1 MTIDRA
7 WLDDEVTISL
17 TEQNETRRCKEY
29 SVKCSVFQQPSAFT
43 LKTGDS
49 ASLAADLVAKHKPGD
64 PFGLRI
70 QRVGTGSDFDVA
82 LQTGRL
88 DGADI
93 PETDETVVE
102 FTGRDTM
109 AALWD
114 DFFLQEDSFTE
125 ATFYDLTAKQ
135 LKAVGYDPDIWL
147 LTGETARKKAVT
159 NAHVGMTRDGT
170 APIRMGSTTVQ
181 TLDMMWAWKP
191 SAGGGAALGAVGELS
206 APRAGNPSTDAKTY
220 QVEEVTGGQ
229 PRQELKTLKA
239 VVGQRR
245 YDFLKQQYK
254 RIGLF
259 LWSIPSGH
267 FALSTPNT
275 SQEPSFRLT
284 RILDGSPAEN
294 NIKSGGLHNDTTQRF
309 AHTLVFGRAGGG
321 KDGRRR
327 IVGRYT
333 DAEMIDRYRL
343 IKRIAYDESDIK
355 TQKAADNLARRYAA
369 DARRQSRS
377 LVYTVSGHSAI
388 SLDHPGQR
396 RPFYVNSM
404 VHVIDQ
410 KNGIDG
416 NYYLGD
422 VEFRRS
428 MSEGTITRLTL
439 YWPEDLVFAEE
450 AA

>member
-1 MTIDRA
+1 MTVDRE
-7 WLDDEVTISL
+7 WLSDEVTITL

-29 SVKCSVFQQPSAFT
+29 SVKCSVFQQPSAFQLT
-43 LKTGDS
+43 TGDS
-49 ASLAADLVAKHKPGD
+49 ASLAADLVEKHKPGD
-64 PFGLRI
+64 PFALRI
-70 QRVGTGSDFDVA
+70 QRMNTGSDFDVA

-88 DGADI
+88 DAADI
-93 PETDETVVE
+93 PESDETVVE
-102 FTGRDTM
+102 LRGRDNM

-135 LKAVGYDPDIWL
+135 LKAVGFDPDVWL
-147 LTGETARKKAVT
+147 LTGETARKKAIT
-159 NAHVGMTRDGT
+159 NANAGMVRSGS
-170 APIRMGSTTVQ
+170 APVRMGTTTVQ
-181 TLDMMWAWKP
+181 ELDVMWAWKP

-206 APRAGNPSTDAKTY
+206 APRADNPSTDAKEV
-220 QVEEVTGGQ
+220 QVEGVTGGQ
-229 PRQELKTLKA
+229 PTVEIKTLKA
-239 VVGQRR
+239 VVGRRR
-245 YDFLKQQYK
+245 YEWLKEQYK
-254 RIGLF
+254 RVGLF
-259 LWSIPSGH
+259 LWTIPSGH

-275 SQEPSFRLT
+275 SQEPAFRLT

-294 NIKSGGLHNDTTQRF
+294 NILSGGLRNDTTQRF

-333 DAEMIDRYRL
+333 DAEMIDKYRL
-343 IKRIAYDESDIK
+343 IKRIAYEEADIK
-355 TQKAADNLARRYAA
+355 TQKAADYLARRYAA
-369 DARRQSRS
+369 DARRNSRS

-404 VHVIDQ
+404 IRVIDQ
-410 KNGIDG
+410 KTGIDG
-416 NYYLGD
+416 NFYLGD
-422 VEFRRS
+422 VEFKRS

>member
-7 WLDDEVTISL
+7 WLDDEVVITL

-29 SVKCSVFQQPSAFT
+29 SVKVSVFQQPSAFQLT
-43 LKTGDS
+43 TGDS
-49 ASLAADLVAKHKPGD
+49 ASTAASIVEKHGPGD
-64 PFGLRI
+64 PFALRL
-70 QRVGTGSDFDVA
+70 QRMGTGSDFDVA
-82 LQTGRL
+82 IQTGRL
-88 DGADI
+88 DAADI
-93 PETDETVVE
+93 PESDETVVE
-102 FTGRDTM
+102 LRGRDNM

-114 DFFLQEDSFTE
+114 DFFVQEDSFTE

-135 LKAVGYDPDIWL
+135 LKAVGFDPDIWL
-147 LTGETARKKAVT
+147 LTGETARKKAIT
-159 NAHVGMTRDGT
+159 NANAGMVRSGSE
-170 APIRMGSTTVQ
+170 PVRMGTTTVQ
-181 TLDMMWAWKP
+181 EVDYMWAWKP
-191 SAGGGAALGAVGELS
+191 SAGGGASMRAVPELS
-206 APRAGNPSTDAKTY
+206 APRADNPSTDAKE
-220 QVEEVTGGQ
+220 VEVSDVTGGQ
-229 PRQELKTLKA
+229 PKVEIKTLKA
-239 VVGQRR
+239 LVGRRR
-245 YDFLKQQYK
+245 YEWLKEQYK
-254 RIGLF
+254 RVGLF
-259 LWSIPSGH
+259 LWTMPSGH

-275 SQEPSFRLT
+275 STEPAFRLT
-284 RILDGSPAEN
+284 RIVDGSPREN
-294 NIKSGGLHNDTTQRF
+294 NILSGGLRNDTTSRF

-333 DAEMIDRYRL
+333 DTEMIDRYRL
-343 IKRIAYDESDIK
+343 IKRIAYDESDVK
-355 TQKAADNLARRYAA
+355 TQKAADYLARRYAA

-410 KNGIDG
+410 KTGIDG
-416 NYYLGD
+416 DFYLGD
-422 VEFRRS
+422 IEFKRS
-428 MSEGTITRLTL
+428 MTEGTITRLTL

>member
-7 WLDDEVTISL
+7 WLDDEVTITL

-43 LKTGDS
+43 LTTGDS
-49 ASLAADLVAKHKPGD
+49 ASLAADIVAKHGPGD
-64 PFGLRI
+64 PFALRI
-70 QRVGTGSDFDVA
+70 QRVGTASDFDVA

-88 DGADI
+88 DAADI

-102 FTGRDTM
+102 MRGRDNM

-114 DFFLQEDSFTE
+114 DFFIQEDSFTE
-125 ATFYDLTAKQ
+125 ATFYDLTATQ
-135 LKAVGYDPDIWL
+135 LKAVGFDPDLWL
-147 LTGETARKKAVT
+147 LTGETARKKAIT
-159 NAHVGMTRDGT
+159 NANAGMVRSGSAPVRTGT
-170 APIRMGSTTVQ
+170 TTVQ
-181 TLDMMWAWKP
+181 ELDVMWAWKP

-206 APRAGNPSTDAKTY
+206 APRADNPSTDAKEV
-220 QVEEVTGGQ
+220 QVEGVTGGQ
-229 PRQELKTLKA
+229 PTVEIKTLKA
-239 VVGQRR
+239 LVGRRR
-245 YDFLKQQYK
+245 YEWLKEQYK
-254 RIGLF
+254 RVGLF
-259 LWSIPSGH
+259 LWTIPSGH

-275 SQEPSFRLT
+275 SQEPAFRLT
-284 RILDGSPAEN
+284 RILDGSPREN
-294 NIKSGGLHNDTTQRF
+294 NILSGGLRNDTTQRF

-333 DAEMIDRYRL
+333 DTEMIDKYRL
-343 IKRIAYDESDIK
+343 IKRIAYDEADIK
-355 TQKAADNLARRYAA
+355 TQKAADYLARRYAA
-369 DARRQSRS
+369 DARRNSRS

-404 VHVIDQ
+404 IHVIDQ
-410 KNGIDG
+410 KTGIDG
-416 NYYLGD
+416 DFYLGD
-422 VEFRRS
+422 IEFKRS

-450 AA
+450 GA

>member
-7 WLDDEVTISL
+7 WLDDEVTITL

-29 SVKCSVFQQPSAFT
+29 SVKVSVFQQPSAFQLT
-43 LKTGDS
+43 TGDS
-49 ASLAADLVAKHKPGD
+49 ASLAADIVAKHGPGD
-64 PFGLRI
+64 PFALRI
-70 QRVGTGSDFDVA
+70 QRMNTGSDFDVA

-88 DGADI
+88 DDADI
-93 PETDETVVE
+93 PESDETVVE
-102 FTGRDTM
+102 FRGRDNM

-114 DFFLQEDSFTE
+114 DFFVQEDSFTE

-135 LKAVGYDPDIWL
+135 LKAVGFDPDLWL

-159 NAHVGMTRDGT
+159 NANAGMVRSGSE
-170 APIRMGSTTVQ
+170 PVRMGTTTVQ
-181 TLDMMWAWKP
+181 TVDYMWAWKP
-191 SAGGGAALGAVGELS
+191 SAGGGAAMSAVPELS
-206 APRAGNPSTDAKTY
+206 APRADNPSTDAKEV
-220 QVEEVTGGQ
+220 QVEGVTGGQ
-229 PRQELKTLKA
+229 PKVEIKTLKA
-239 VVGQRR
+239 LVGRRR
-245 YDFLKQQYK
+245 YEWLKEQYK
-254 RIGLF
+254 RVGLF
-259 LWSIPSGH
+259 LWTIPSGH

-275 SQEPSFRLT
+275 SQEPAFRLT

-294 NIKSGGLHNDTTQRF
+294 NILSGGLRNSTTQRYS
-309 AHTLVFGRAGGG
+309 HTLVFGRAGGG

-327 IVGRYT
+327 IVGLYV
-333 DAEMIDRYRL
+333 DSEMIDKYRL

-355 TQKAADNLARRYAA
+355 TQKAADYLARRYAA
-369 DARRQSRS
+369 DARRNSRS

-410 KNGIDG
+410 KTGIDG
-416 NYYLGD
+416 NFYLGD
-422 VEFRRS
+422 LEFKRS

-439 YWPEDLVFAEE
+439 YWPDDLVFAEE